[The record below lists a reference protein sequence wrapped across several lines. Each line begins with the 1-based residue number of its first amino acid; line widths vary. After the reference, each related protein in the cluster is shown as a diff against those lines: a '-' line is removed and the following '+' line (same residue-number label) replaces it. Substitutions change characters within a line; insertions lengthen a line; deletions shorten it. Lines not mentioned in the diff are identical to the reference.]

1 MELVQRLFADIAS
14 LVEWEGRILRARAMR
29 LAWGAA
35 LALLSAALVFVTIL
49 LVVAAVYMQVSA
61 AGGAVAGLLAAG
73 ASALLFALGAGLAAR
88 SVSER

>member
-14 LVEWEGRILRARAMR
+14 LVELEGRILRARAMR

-73 ASALLFALGAGLAAR
+73 ALALLFALGAGLAAR